1 MAVTIVDMPDDEPVD
16 YDTLV
21 SRYVDE
27 HKHLMQS
34 AYSVMTRAIRL
45 GGRK

>member
-1 MAVTIVDMPDDEPVD
+1 MKTILDNPEDEPVD

-21 SRYVDE
+21 NRYIDQ

-34 AYSVMTRAIRL
+34 AYTAMTRAIRL
-45 GGRK
+45 GGRN